1 VSVLCRWIRLV
12 PNERKEQTKRGED
25 VDSIGGSLKNTKAGS
40 PSTKMVW
47 RRDPAIMVVVV
58 RGVGGLGVLGGNPL
72 DELHVD
78 NFFRTTTRTQTTGLE
93 ETERNLLS

>member
-1 VSVLCRWIRLV
+1 
-12 PNERKEQTKRGED
+12 
-25 VDSIGGSLKNTKAGS
+25 
-40 PSTKMVW
+40 
-47 RRDPAIMVVVV
+47 MVVVV